1 MYKKIVSTILI
12 CSLALTP
19 ANLFTKQ
26 LTCNVNSMNVEEN
39 VQEEEVYVYGCSKKN
54 NTEYKKENKKVK
66 EKHIKNQKVKKSKWS
81 NKEWNIDAIN
91 AVEVGG
97 GSSVVKVAI
106 IDSGVDYL
114 SDIDVYYR
122 RDFISENS
130 DDMAILFEDIAGH
143 GTSVAGIIAAKDNNE
158 GITGINPNVQLYS
171 ARVLDNEC
179 KAPVSRVVEAIYW
192 AIDNGVNIINI
203 SFGTMVD
210 SDILHKAIQ
219 DAYDSNILIVAAAG
233 NNGIVEYPAAY
244 DEVMAVGSVDSMGVV
259 SEQSAFGEQL
269 EIVAPGEQI
278 MTSGAFDGY
287 VIASGTSMAAPHVT
301 GVASQL
307 WQKDLSRSNDFIR
320 QLIDYSA
327 NLYGDSNEYGNGLVD
342 MKFAL
347 EQYDN
352 FAQIYDE
359 ASKNNVETTYTE
371 LDENISDIISFDDVE
386 YVNGTWSQANHR
398 VTVDNAVSLTTL
410 SSAEVSIIKMGTV
423 WNDQDGTKDLAPLSS
438 GLAGMNAH
446 PEYHGYYSSNY
457 LASYIYLTGKANVSG
472 GTVSY
477 SYTPSGMGS
486 ITTSSINGV
495 NYDVIIPG
503 GPLLDTATHNK
514 YIKLFL
520 YGVAIHTATDLFAHS
535 AWAKPNSTSK
545 YQRIKHDGTFNTSY
559 DPNADSIYVIK
570 SRFEA
575 AKAVARNALSHYFN
589 GTSGSVSDFALS
601 TSYYDGTYYIYQI
614 KTYANAIGESNSALN
629 NVDLATNVSSS
640 NYIID

>member
-1 MYKKIVSTILI
+1 MCLLVLN
-12 CSLALTP
+12 P
-19 ANLFTKQ
+19 VNLFTKQ
-26 LTCNVNSMNVEEN
+26 EACNVNSMSEEVN
-39 VQEEEVYVYGCSKKN
+39 LQDGEVYVYGCSKKG
-54 NTEYKKENKKVK
+54 NTEYKKEKKKVK
-66 EKHIKNQKVKKSKWS
+66 EEHVKKQKVKKSKWS
-81 NKEWNIDAIN
+81 NKEWNLEAIN
-91 AVEVGG
+91 AVEVGSR
-97 GSSVVKVAI
+97 SSVVKVAI

-114 SDIDVYYR
+114 SDIDVYCR
-122 RDFISENS
+122 HDFISENN
-130 DDMAILFEDIAGH
+130 DDMAILFEDTAGH
-143 GTSVAGIIAAKDNNE
+143 GTSVAGIIAAKDNSE

-171 ARVLDNEC
+171 AKVLDKEC

-203 SFGTMVD
+203 SFGTTVD

-287 VIASGTSMAAPHVT
+287 MVASGTSMAAPHVT

-352 FAQIYDE
+352 FAQIYDK
-359 ASKNNVETTYTE
+359 ASNSNVEATYTE
-371 LDENISDIISFDDVE
+371 LDENISDVISYDDVE

-410 SSAEVSIIKMGTV
+410 SSAEVSIIKMGAI
-423 WNDQDGTKDLAPLSS
+423 WNDQDGSKDLAPLSS
-438 GLAGMNAH
+438 GLAGMEAH
-446 PEYHGYYSSNY
+446 PEYHGYYTSNY
-457 LASYIYLTGKANVSG
+457 LASYIYLTRKANVSG

-495 NYDVIIPG
+495 SYDAIIPG
-503 GPLLDTATHNK
+503 GSLLDTATHDK

-520 YGVAIHTATDLFAHS
+520 YGVAMHTVTDLFAHS
-535 AWAKPNSTSK
+535 TWAKPTENSK
-545 YQRIKHDGTFNTSY
+545 YQRIKHDGTFDTRY
-559 DPNADSIYVIK
+559 DPNADSVDVVK
-570 SRFEA
+570 TRFNA
-575 AKAVARNALSHYFN
+575 AKAVAKNVLNHYFN
-589 GTSGSVSDFALS
+589 GTNGSVSDFVLS
-601 TSYYDGTYYIYQI
+601 TSYYDGTYYIYKI